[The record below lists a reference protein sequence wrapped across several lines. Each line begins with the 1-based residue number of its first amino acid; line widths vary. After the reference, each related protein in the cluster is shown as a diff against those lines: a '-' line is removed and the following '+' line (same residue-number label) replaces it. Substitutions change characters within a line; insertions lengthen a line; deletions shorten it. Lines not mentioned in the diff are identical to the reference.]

1 MASGCLSFSIGERRQ
16 SGLETPPTVVGNR
29 RRSPINKQ
37 PKIAPSLLAAD
48 FSRLGEEVER
58 MVSAGAD
65 LLHFDVMD
73 GEFVP
78 NFGIS
83 PPFISAVRETTAVPF
98 DVHIMVMHPLRYIG
112 ALATAGANL
121 ITFHIESV
129 DEPEAVISAIKA
141 HDMKAG
147 LACSP
152 KTPIE
157 AVTPY
162 LSRIDLVLPMSVEP
176 GFGGQV
182 FQRSTLK
189 KIVKLHK
196 NIQQIDRPLDISVDG
211 GVTTEIAPLAIRQ
224 GATIL
229 VAGTAIF
236 GSQQPSAI
244 IDRLRTVE

>member
-1 MASGCLSFSIGERRQ
+1 MSILCTFRQ
-16 SGLETPPTVVGNR
+16 SVLQPLPQWLGNR
-29 RRSPINKQ
+29 RRSTINKK

-58 MVSAGAD
+58 IVAAGAD

-78 NFGIS
+78 NFGIN
-83 PPFISAVRETTAVPF
+83 PPFISAVRETTVVPF
-98 DVHIMVMHPLRYIG
+98 DVHIMVMHPLRYID
-112 ALATAGANL
+112 ALATAGADL

-141 HDMKAG
+141 QGMKVG

-157 AVTPY
+157 TVTPY
-162 LSRIDLVLPMSVEP
+162 LSCIDLVLPMSVEP

-182 FQRSTLK
+182 FQRRTLE
-189 KIVKLHK
+189 KIAKLHQS
-196 NIQQIDRPLDISVDG
+196 IQQIDRPLDISVDG

-236 GSQQPSAI
+236 GSQHPAAI
-244 IDRLRTVE
+244 IDLLRTVG